1 MDKCVN
7 YNENLYGSFE
17 EEESLQIGV
26 FRDNDNGTKSWRVGG
41 MWIDGG
47 EGEWAFPALKFLLL
61 VFLKEAG

>member
-26 FRDNDNGTKSWRVGG
+26 FRDNDNGTKS
-41 MWIDGG
+41 
-47 EGEWAFPALKFLLL
+47 
-61 VFLKEAG
+61 